1 MMPIAT
7 RAWLGVA
14 GGVALQLLM
23 TSLPGR
29 DVPIEVG
36 HPWDWFIHAGMYGGL
51 GFLVV
56 RAVTLSGWERRRL
69 VWLGGALSVYGA
81 LDELHQLFIA
91 GRSADVSDWAFDTL
105 GVAAGLLIGSWLMAS
120 KVAKWLR

>member
-1 MMPIAT
+1 MPVAR
-7 RAWLGVA
+7 RAWLA
-14 GGVALQLLM
+14 LAAGVALQLLI

-29 DVPIEVG
+29 DVPISAG
-36 HPWDWFIHAGMYGGL
+36 HPWDWCVHAGMYAGL

-56 RAVTLSGWERRRL
+56 RAATLSGWARPPL
-69 VWLGGALSVYGA
+69 VWVAVALSAYGA
-81 LDELHQLFIA
+81 LDELHQLFIE

-105 GVAAGLLIGSWLMAS
+105 GVAAGLLIGSWLMGS